1 MPTQINKTSDPF
13 SITENEV
20 NLAVAEFLRGKGAN
34 ILRVAIDRE
43 QGYDVH
49 AEMKGYSFIIESK
62 GSRKNNQTENV
73 FDSGQLKVHASA
85 QIFYLMKKLE
95 IKSET
100 TFLVLANPD
109 IPRIR
114 KLISD
119 VSTSLDQLGL
129 IQFWVGYERGV
140 RIECPK
146 ELREVLSGL
155 GLE

>member
-1 MPTQINKTSDPF
+1 MPTQISKTSDPF
-13 SITENEV
+13 SMTENEV
-20 NLAVAEFLRGKGAN
+20 NIAVAEFLRDKGAN
-34 ILRVAIDRE
+34 ILRIAVDRE

-62 GSRKNNQTENV
+62 GSRKNNQTETV

-85 QIFYLMKKLE
+85 QIFYLMKQLE
-95 IKSET
+95 SKPEK

-119 VSTSLDQLGL
+119 LSTSLDKLGL
-129 IQFWVGYERGV
+129 IRIWVSAEREIKIEYPEELKGV
-140 RIECPK
+140 FID
-146 ELREVLSGL
+146 L
-155 GLE
+155 GLV